1 MPSKPASISS
11 ALASQNVSAAETS
24 QRYSWSY
31 DRCSG
36 VGVSG
41 KNVCA
46 YSRVPSNVA
55 GAHFFEIDARRDA
68 YRSRMTCATSVN
80 ASAFVADSMAD
91 AWNAAVIESTDPSR
105 PSRTAYGSTMAFLE
119 RVFFFVFFWKNPA
132 SVVSVVSVVGFFVA
146 SDIRDS
152 FRASSSAQRALAI
165 GEAWNISGTASTP
178 FASQG
183 GSRTFVG
190 SLNPDLRVLMTPS
203 YW

>member
-1 MPSKPASISS
+1 
-11 ALASQNVSAAETS
+11 
-24 QRYSWSY
+24 
-31 DRCSG
+31 
-36 VGVSG
+36 
-41 KNVCA
+41 
-46 YSRVPSNVA
+46 
-55 GAHFFEIDARRDA
+55 
-68 YRSRMTCATSVN
+68 MT
-80 ASAFVADSMAD
+80 D

-105 PSRTAYGSTMAFLE
+105 PSRTAYGSTTASVFLE
-119 RVFFFVFFWKNPA
+119 RVFFFVF
-132 SVVSVVSVVGFFVA
+132 VGFFVA